1 MERLV
6 TSIMIFKTCF
16 QGSMMS
22 YLTMGMTPNNGNEL
36 QVGTIGITYK
46 GYIKYFYK
54 GRHKV
59 LSLLIERYIK
69 YLKV

>member
-1 MERLV
+1 
-6 TSIMIFKTCF
+6 
-16 QGSMMS
+16 MMA
-22 YLTMGMTPNNGNEL
+22 YLTMVMTPNNGNEL

-59 LSLLIERYIK
+59 LSILIERYIK